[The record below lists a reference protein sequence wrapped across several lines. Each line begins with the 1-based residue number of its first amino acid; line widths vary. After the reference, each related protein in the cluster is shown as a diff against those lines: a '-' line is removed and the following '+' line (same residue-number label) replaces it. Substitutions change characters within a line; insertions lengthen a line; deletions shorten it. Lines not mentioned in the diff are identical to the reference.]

1 MSEHLVLGQ
10 KGEDLAVSHL
20 KKKGMA
26 LLGRNV
32 RTPFGEID
40 LIFLDKPVVVFV
52 EVKARSSAGF
62 GGPLGAISKRKRR
75 KISQSTL
82 HYLKEKGWQD
92 KSARFDVVGIVFSGE
107 KPDIDHVVDA
117 FELEA
122 P

>member
-10 KGEDLAVSHL
+10 KGEKLAVAHL
-20 KKKGMA
+20 KKKGFK
-26 LLGRNV
+26 LLDKNV

-62 GGPLGAISKRKRR
+62 GGPLGAISRHKRFKV
-75 KISQSTL
+75 SQSSL

-92 KSARFDVVGIVFSGE
+92 KPARFDVVGIVFAGE

-117 FELEA
+117 FDLEI